1 MTYDEKIPTPIVD
14 KEELFMYYG
23 GSTDQS
29 IASKRVGFVYSDVA
43 RKLEKELME
52 LKLSLHDDGK

>member
-1 MTYDEKIPTPIVD
+1 MTYEEKIPTPIVD
-14 KEELFMYYG
+14 KEERFMYYG
-23 GSTDQS
+23 GSSDQS
-29 IASKRVGFVYSDVA
+29 IANKRVGFVYSDVA